1 MAAKKTVSVSVSTA
15 KFIVTDAGLYASQS
29 IARGSKFQAVIDG
42 LWADGVRAV
51 HVMGNKAKGI
61 EPIDALRDSIKAS
74 IKSGFPNDVQAL
86 MDKPAKECSG
96 PTRKDPQFN
105 ARVNGAES
113 ERRQYWNMQP
123 NSIMA
128 AYAKAL
134 AKKEGIK
141 KAPGKDLDAKFAQF
155 VVDYASHYH
164 ETEGTMFDILLVQ
177 KNLDALKLHIN
188 DTVARIEAE
197 KAQKAAARAA
207 RGKAAK

>member
-1 MAAKKTVSVSVSTA
+1 MATKKTVSVSVSTA
-15 KFIVTDAGLYASQS
+15 RFIVTDAGLYASQS

-61 EPIDALRDSIKAS
+61 EPLGALRDSIKAS

-96 PTRKDPQFN
+96 PTRKDSKFN

-141 KAPGKDLDAKFAQF
+141 KAPSKDLDAKLAKFVLEVSAQ
-155 VVDYASHYH
+155 YH
-164 ETEGTMFDILLVQ
+164 EVEGSMFDILVVQ
-177 KNLDALKLHIN
+177 EHLDELRNHIN
-188 DTVARIEAE
+188 DTVNRIEAE
-197 KAQKAAARAA
+197 KEQKRAARAA